1 MTLTFEN
8 VCQGD
13 RSGLYTAKQASI
25 SEFFFILAVLYFS
38 FENVCQGDRSGL
50 YTVKQASISEWQFF
64 FYRGSVFFLS
74 WQCFCSLSSRQAFLK
89 IPHIVVLLTCCE
101 RAANV
106 LLMCC

>member
-50 YTVKQASISEWQFF
+50 YTVKQASISEWQFLF
-64 FYRGSVFFLS
+64 FIVAVFFFFILAVFLFTVKQAS
-74 WQCFCSLSSRQAFLK
+74 ISENSSHSR
-89 IPHIVVLLTCCE
+89 V
-101 RAANV
+101 ANV
-106 LLMCC
+106 LRTCC